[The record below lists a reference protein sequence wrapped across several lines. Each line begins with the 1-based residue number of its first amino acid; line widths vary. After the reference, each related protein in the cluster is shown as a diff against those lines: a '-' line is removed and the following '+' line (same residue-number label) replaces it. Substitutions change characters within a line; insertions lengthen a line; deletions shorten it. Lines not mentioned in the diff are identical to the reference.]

1 MFTLETA
8 RLQLRP
14 FTREEASTSWP
25 APTRAATGAAATS
38 ADQDIAQLVLQ
49 AASAGLLFGP
59 LQIVLLGSLVHA
71 EISREII
78 TVARRS
84 GRPVSAATAP

>member
-1 MFTLETA
+1 MLTLETA
-8 RLQLRP
+8 RL
-14 FTREEASTSWP
+14 
-25 APTRAATGAAATS
+25 
-38 ADQDIAQLVLQ
+38 
-49 AASAGLLFGP
+49 LLFGP